1 MSKEDNI
8 QESLRWFDTAM
19 SDYEAAKIM
28 CENKKYAHACFL
40 SQQSAE
46 KALKA
51 LHYYYDSDPWGH
63 SVLKLIDELKYID
76 IEVYTILA
84 LYTDNARL
92 LDKLYIPTRYPNGLP
107 DITPDLAYSKKDADE
122 ALLSAD
128 MILQKV
134 KEIIAKR

>member
-1 MSKEDNI
+1 MSKENNVK
-8 QESLRWFDTAM
+8 ESSRWFDTAM

-28 CENKKYAHACFL
+28 CDYKKFAHACFL

-63 SVLKLIDELKYID
+63 SVLKLIDDMKYID
-76 IEVYTILA
+76 IEAYNVVSSCI
-84 LYTDNARL
+84 DSARL

-107 DITPDLAYSKKDADE
+107 DITPDIAYTQNDADE

-128 MILQKV
+128 MILKKV
-134 KEIIAKR
+134 KQIIVIR